1 MFKCAYFKFTRIMVH
16 PHISVT
22 LPGNCAIALRGWFE
36 GLERK
41 WVICDC
47 VCFQRGKMSFSS
59 WQMICG
65 HLWGAMGI
73 RWLNRPTLTSWH
85 PEAKSFSM
93 PLRRSVALFVLAV
106 VNWTALLNL
115 NGSLFL
121 SQQAVCGPSRVS
133 MLTSRR
139 PDTTRL
145 YDFNSYWRVH
155 SGNYT
160 TLPQYFKSQGYLT
173 MSVGK
178 VFHPGRFSQVHFE

>member
-1 MFKCAYFKFTRIMVH
+1 MALCLVCFTRPAYFQVQFLSFCSWLFKCAYFKFTRIMVH

-115 NGSLFL
+115 NGSLFSSL
-121 SQQAVCGPSRVS
+121 SKLCAVPV
-133 MLTSRR
+133 
-139 PDTTRL
+139 
-145 YDFNSYWRVH
+145 
-155 SGNYT
+155 
-160 TLPQYFKSQGYLT
+160 GY
-173 MSVGK
+173 
-178 VFHPGRFSQVHFE
+178 PC